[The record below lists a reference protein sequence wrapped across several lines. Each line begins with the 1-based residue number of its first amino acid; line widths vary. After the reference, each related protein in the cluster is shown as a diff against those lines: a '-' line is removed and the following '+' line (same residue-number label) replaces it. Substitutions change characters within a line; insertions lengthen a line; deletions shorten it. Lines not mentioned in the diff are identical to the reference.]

1 MALEAAWASGWHWF
15 PFLPTTHRG
24 EAEVPEMQHVQWV
37 CVITEE
43 LQDFIVVVQSLSCVW
58 LFVTPLTAA
67 CQASLS
73 LTIPQSLPKFMS
85 IALVMPSS
93 HLILWRPVLL
103 LPSILLSIRYFS
115 NESAVGIRC
124 QNTGV
129 SAWASI
135 LPMNIQ
141 GWFPLRLAPKIRKPK
156 SFIAGCK

>member
-15 PFLPTTHRG
+15 PFLSTTHRG

-37 CVITEE
+37 CVITGEP
-43 LQDFIVVVQSLSCVW
+43 QDFIDVVQSLSCVW
-58 LFVTPLTAA
+58 LFVTPLRAA

-85 IALVMPSS
+85 IASVMPSS

-103 LPSILLSIRYFS
+103 LPLVFLSVRCFS
-115 NESAVGIRC
+115 NESAVDVRC

-129 SAWASI
+129 SAWASV
-135 LPMNIQ
+135 LPMIIQ
-141 GWFPLRLAPKIRKPK
+141 GWFPLRLAPKIRKAK
-156 SFIAGCK
+156 SFTTGCK